1 MPKPIIVTCAG
12 QVMDVQSAAPVVVV
26 FICCLWL
33 SAWTRH
39 WVESIFLCPNFHN
52 GYVDEKM
59 SPYHLIVAHS
69 ESVKIQLWVKYAF
82 NKNVNL
88 RRRLLELSVKSNVR
102 TVL

>member
-12 QVMDVQSAAPVVVV
+12 QVMDVQSAAPVAVV

-52 GYVDEKM
+52 GYVDEN
-59 SPYHLIVAHS
+59 LIVAHS

-88 RRRLLELSVKSNVR
+88 RRRQLELSVKSNVR